1 MRLDC
6 TLELLKPRSW
16 KEVRGHITVRL
27 ERRLTATLSHEVVCE
42 ELSHLDQ
49 DMHDCL
55 ASRETNDED
64 PVETIARLLDR
75 MDPFMR
81 IASTV

>member
-6 TLELLKPRSW
+6 TLELLKPGSR

-27 ERRLTATLSHEVVCE
+27 ERRFSATLSHEVVRE

-49 DMHDCL
+49 DMHDCFS
-55 ASRETNDED
+55 SRETNDED
-64 PVETIARLLDR
+64 PVETIAELLDR

>member
-1 MRLDC
+1 M
-6 TLELLKPRSW
+6 ELLKPRSR
-16 KEVRGHITVRL
+16 KEVRGHITVWL
-27 ERRLTATLSHEVVCE
+27 ERRLTATLSHEVVRE

-55 ASRETNDED
+55 PSGETNDED
-64 PVETIARLLDR
+64 PVETIAGLLDR